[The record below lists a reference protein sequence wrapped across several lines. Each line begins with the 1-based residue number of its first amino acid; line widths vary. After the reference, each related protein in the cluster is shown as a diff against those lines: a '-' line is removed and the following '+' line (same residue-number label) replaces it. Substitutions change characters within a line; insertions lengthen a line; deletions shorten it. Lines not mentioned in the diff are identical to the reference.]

1 MLSSGCSVNWVNG
14 SPPPGIFDMKNIRLC
29 RLVFSSLCRRA
40 QSGGG
45 GEEEEVDIPSIKK
58 VYSQLEQCLMQSNK
72 PHQGDAASDD
82 IRARCVDNFMDQAQ
96 NIIDD
101 AKKGNIGRSGIKIL
115 EQMRTFLVI
124 GTMTANHHG
133 YETRKKIRGLCQG
146 GLFLVFLI
154 ILWADDVDPLN
165 TLKGIKQLKLVYELC
180 GAFPGM
186 ENDPR
191 YQVYEAEKIF
201 SCALYIDL

>member
-1 MLSSGCSVNWVNG
+1 
-14 SPPPGIFDMKNIRLC
+14 
-29 RLVFSSLCRRA
+29 
-40 QSGGG
+40 
-45 GEEEEVDIPSIKK
+45 
-58 VYSQLEQCLMQSNK
+58 MQSNK
-72 PHQGDAASDD
+72 PYQGDAASDD

-191 YQVYEAEKIF
+191 YQVYTKQKRSFLVHYILIF
-201 SCALYIDL
+201 EFFLYLSIKCGIFLILPFSVSFCCVLF